1 MTYCSMDERIA
12 EQWEINAEVFANLIG
27 GTGTPHHREILNPCV
42 DRLLGDVNGK
52 KLLDAGCGEGYLSRY
67 YARKGAI
74 VTGVDTSRKLIDIC
88 KRTTAQEEVNFHVG
102 NICNLHFISDSEFD
116 LVLCNLVLL
125 NVACLPESLSEFSR
139 ILCPGGILVFSV
151 VHPAFNV
158 YGPGSWE
165 VGEKDPKTRRRAGQY
180 FKVDR
185 YFDEKE
191 YLRYWRTRQGEKFP
205 KQFSFYHRTIST
217 YVNALISTGFS
228 LVSLREPRPVS
239 DNAFFD
245 RERRIPFF
253 IVFKAEKT

>member
-1 MTYCSMDERIA
+1 MDERIA
-12 EQWEINAEVFANLIG
+12 EQWETNAEVFAKLIG

-52 KLLDAGCGEGYLSRY
+52 KLLDAGCGEGYLSRH
-67 YARKGAI
+67 YAHKGAI

-88 KRTTAQEEVNFHVG
+88 RKLAAQEEVSYDVG
-102 NICNLHFISDSEFD
+102 NICNLHFISNSAFD

-125 NVACLPESLSEFSR
+125 NIACLPESLGEFNR
-139 ILCPGGILVFSV
+139 VLRPGGILVFSV

-158 YGPGSWE
+158 FGPGSWE

-191 YLRYWRTRQGEKFP
+191 YLRYWRTRKGEKFP

-217 YVNALISTGFS
+217 YVNALNSAGFS

-239 DNAFFD
+239 DNTFFD

-253 IVFKAEKT
+253 LVFKAEKTYML

>member
-1 MTYCSMDERIA
+1 MDERID
-12 EQWEINAEVFANLIG
+12 EQWETNAEVFASLID

-52 KLLDAGCGEGYLSRY
+52 KLLDAGCGEGYLSRH
-67 YARKGAI
+67 YADKGAI

-88 KRTTAQEEVNFHVG
+88 KKLAAQEEVSYDVG
-102 NICNLHFISDSEFD
+102 NICNLQFISDSAFD

-125 NVACLPESLSEFSR
+125 NVACLPESLGEFNR
-139 ILCPGGILVFSV
+139 VLRPGGILVFSV

-165 VGEKDPKTRRRAGQY
+165 VGKKDQKTRRKAGQY

-191 YLRYWRTRQGEKFP
+191 YLRYWRTRKGEKFP

-217 YVNALISTGFS
+217 YVDALISAGFS
-228 LVSLREPRPVS
+228 LVSLEEPRPVS

-253 IVFKAEKT
+253 IVFKAEKM